1 MEALALSLPLFTGV
15 RARLVLRSSNPLCR
29 IASPLCGRRMA
40 NCPALR
46 LIASTKYWR
55 NEYRFTVVR
64 TTGDDTGIGPF
75 ANGNVVGVG
84 REKQVA
90 NSLTRTPPRKIR
102 ACFLEDKHTS
112 LMRS

>member
-84 REKQVA
+84 RRDRRLHCWVH
-90 NSLTRTPPRKIR
+90 TPPRKIR
-102 ACFLEDKHTS
+102 SRFCKYKHTS
-112 LMRS
+112 LHF